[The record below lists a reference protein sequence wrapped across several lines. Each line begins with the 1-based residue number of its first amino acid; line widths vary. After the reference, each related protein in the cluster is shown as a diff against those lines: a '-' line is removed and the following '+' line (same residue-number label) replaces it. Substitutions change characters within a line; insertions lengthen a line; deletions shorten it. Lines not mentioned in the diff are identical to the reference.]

1 MSIFSIRAD
10 EDVAV
15 VTIDRP
21 PANAMDP
28 SFIASGLE
36 ALGRLGDA
44 LPDAVVLTGTDQFFS
59 AGADLRAVPALTPAE
74 QAEMARTINA
84 LFAGWFSLG
93 CPVVTAVNGHAVAG
107 GLVLAL
113 CGDARVGPATGR
125 FGLTEVAAGIPFP
138 SAAMAVVRS
147 ELTMPVLRRLTLRAE
162 LVDASTA
169 LELGIFD
176 ETVTDDA
183 VVARAIELAREM
195 GALPSTAYGVV
206 KAQLRT
212 AALEVERGRFGGAES
227 VEWVTGESGSAAA
240 RILDT
245 D

>member
-1 MSIFSIRAD
+1 MRD
-10 EDVAV
+10 LDGVAL

-28 SFIASGLE
+28 AFIESGLE
-36 ALGRLGDA
+36 VLDELGA
-44 LPDAVVLTGTDQFFS
+44 SLPEAVVLTGTDRFFS
-59 AGADLRAVPALTPAE
+59 AGADLRAVPLLAPGE
-74 QAEMARTINA
+74 QAEMARRINA
-84 LFAGWFSLG
+84 LFAGWFTLAR
-93 CPVVTAVNGHAVAG
+93 PVVTAVNGHAVAG

-113 CGDARVGPATGR
+113 CGDARVGPRTGR

-169 LELGIFD
+169 AALGVFD
-176 ETVTDDA
+176 ECVDDDS
-183 VVARAIELAREM
+183 VVARAVELARKL
-195 GALPSTAYGVV
+195 GALPAQAYSVV
-206 KAQLRT
+206 KQQLRA
-212 AALEVERGRFGGAES
+212 AALEVERGRFGGAEA

-240 RILDT
+240 RILDSE
-245 D
+245 